1 MRVAIFLIAALALVA
16 CAESAPNAARP
27 AMAADE
33 CAFTN
38 WREAGW
44 QDGAAGLTQAAF
56 DERVTICRAAGVT
69 PDETAYFQGRVEG
82 LQAYCAPTN
91 GYRLGGEGAGHTNI
105 CPPGLREAFLAEYER
120 GRADQAQAGG
130 GSWSPSVGFG
140 ARVGVGSS
148 GWRGSG
154 VGISIGL

>member
-1 MRVAIFLIAALALVA
+1 MKSVICLATALAFSA
-16 CAESAPNAARP
+16 CAQSSPEAAKP
-27 AMAADE
+27 AMVANE
-33 CAFTN
+33 CAVTD

-56 DERVTICRAAGVT
+56 DERAAICRAQGIT
-69 PDETAYFQGRVEG
+69 PDDVAYFEGRVGG

-91 GYRLGGEGAGHTNI
+91 GYRLGVEGAGHTNI

-120 GRADQAQAGG
+120 GSADRTRQAGTG
-130 GSWSPSVGFG
+130 RWNKSVSGR
-140 ARVGVGSS
+140 ARVGVGAGSS
-148 GWRGSG
+148 GSG